1 MGEWRAKEIILHC
14 GVCGAKTIYVS
25 EELQALAPPR
35 CKFGYD
41 VLIHVGKAWFLR
53 CRSEMEIQQELA
65 QKNISISKSEIEYL
79 SQKFIIYLAVI
90 HRENSCELKENMAL
104 RGGYILHLDG
114 TCEGDSPHLI
124 SVLDGLSQ
132 IVLDNIKLPSENSAQ
147 IIPFLSRIKA
157 RYGCP
162 QAVVSDMG
170 KGIGLAIQTVFPRI
184 PAFICHF
191 HFLRDLGNDLYGIE
205 NDILR
210 KHLKKYGVQSLLRKV
225 AKELKPVFNSDLNW
239 INALATC
246 MEGRDDEENP
256 PEFLPTVYALI
267 LWVLDARHQGD
278 GLGFPFDRAHLDFY
292 QRLKSMHS
300 VFSKLPAALLPV
312 NSWHQQL
319 VGSLQKIMD
328 DAILWKTA
336 SIMQRKIQ
344 VFDKLR
350 RAMRITLPGKK
361 QGLNDDGEDTDIRT
375 IEKGVNDFCEGLCRD
390 YNLASNS
397 DFQKMIAQID
407 KYWDKLFADA
417 IPVVT
422 ADGIVIIQPQRTNN
436 LLERFFRDLKRNH
449 CKKTGT
455 SSMSKMLKT
464 MLSDTPLVK
473 NLENQQ
479 YLEMILNGRSSLEER
494 FAEIDS
500 NTIREEMKN
509 HKMQAGG
516 IPRKLKKIINKSDF
530 PKILLRCF
538 S

>member
-1 MGEWRAKEIILHC
+1 MDMGEWRAKEIILHC
-14 GVCGAKTIYVS
+14 DVCGAKTIYAS

-41 VLIHVGKAWFLR
+41 VLIHVGMTWFLG
-53 CRSEMEIQQELA
+53 CRSEEEIQQELI

-79 SQKFIIYLAVI
+79 AKKFIIYLAVI
-90 HRENSCELKENMAL
+90 HRENSCEIQENMAL

-157 RYGCP
+157 RYGRP

-170 KGIGLAIQTVFPRI
+170 KGMALAIETVFPQV

-210 KHLKKYGVQSLLRKV
+210 KHLKKYGAQSLLRKA
-225 AKELKPVFNSDLNW
+225 AKELKPILNSDQNW
-239 INALATC
+239 LHALATC
-246 MEGRDDEENP
+246 MEGRDDEP
-256 PEFLPTVYALI
+256 PELLPMVYALI
-267 LWVLDARHQGD
+267 IWVLDARHQGD
-278 GLGFPFDRAHLDFY
+278 GLGFPFDRSQLDFY
-292 QRLKSMHS
+292 QRLKTMHS
-300 VFSKLPAALLPV
+300 VFSKIPASLFPV

-319 VGSLQKIMD
+319 AEALQKITD
-328 DAILWKTA
+328 DVVLRNTA
-336 SIMQRKIQ
+336 SSMQRKIQ
-344 VFDKLR
+344 VFDELR
-350 RAMRITLPGKK
+350 RAMRITIPGKK
-361 QGLNDDGEDTDIRT
+361 QGLNDDGEDTDIST
-375 IEKGVNDFCEGLCRD
+375 IEKRVNDFCERLCSTYKLTLD
-390 YNLASNS
+390 S
-397 DFQKMIAQID
+397 DLQKMLAQID

-417 IPVVT
+417 IPVDT
-422 ADGIVIIQPQRTNN
+422 ADGTVIIQPQRTNN

-479 YLEMILNGRSSLEER
+479 YLEIILNGRSSLEER

-509 HKMQAGG
+509 HKMQSGG
-516 IPRKLKKIINKSDF
+516 IPRKLKKLINKSNF
-530 PKILLRCF
+530 PKILLKCF